1 MGLLLRWLVLT
12 VAILAASYLI
22 EGIRVAG
29 FFSAFFA
36 AAVLGILNAFL
47 RPILILLTLP
57 ITIIT
62 FGLFTFIINAL
73 LLLMVSGVIPGV
85 EVRGFWTAVIGS
97 LVISIVSWLLNVFI
111 GGKGRVE
118 RIDTIDLRKGRGG
131 RWE

>member
-1 MGLLLRWLVLT
+1 MGLILRWLVLT
-12 VAILAASYLI
+12 AAILAASYLI
-22 EGIRVAG
+22 EGIYVAG

-36 AAVLGILNAFL
+36 AAILGVLNAFL

-57 ITIIT
+57 VNVLT
-62 FGLFTFIINAL
+62 FGLFTFVINAL
-73 LLLMVSGVIPGV
+73 LLLMVSGVIAGFQ
-85 EVRGFWTAVIGS
+85 VRGFWTAVLGS

-111 GGKGRVE
+111 GARGRVE

>member
-1 MGLLLRWLVLT
+1 MGLVLRWLVLT
-12 VAILAASYLI
+12 AAILAASYLI
-22 EGIRVAG
+22 EGIRIAG

-36 AAVLGILNAFL
+36 AAILGILNAFL

-57 ITIIT
+57 VNVLT
-62 FGLFTFIINAL
+62 FGLFTFVINAL
-73 LLLMVSGVIPGV
+73 LLLMVSGVIAGF
-85 EVRGFWTAVIGS
+85 EVRGFWTALLGS

-111 GGKGRVE
+111 GARGRVE

>member
-1 MGLLLRWLVLT
+1 MGLVLRWLVLT

-22 EGIRVAG
+22 EGIHVAG

-36 AAVLGILNAFL
+36 AAVLGVLNAFL
-47 RPILILLTLP
+47 RPVLILLTLP
-57 ITIIT
+57 VNVLT
-62 FGLFTFIINAL
+62 FGLFTFIINAV
-73 LLLMVSGVIPGV
+73 LLLMVSGVISGF
-85 EVRGFWTAVIGS
+85 EVRGFWTALLGS

-111 GGKGRVE
+111 GARGRVE